1 MKTEMAYSRKGYQKS
16 IEAKVIDCIK
26 SKKGY
31 DIQLEDTCFYPE
43 GGGQPADKGILDGQE
58 VCNVQ
63 EKDGIIYHTV
73 KNSIAIGTII
83 KGEID
88 WEYRFDF
95 MQNHTAE
102 HIVSGLAYRKYGAHN
117 VGFHMGK
124 EFITLDFDKK
134 LSQEEVTTL
143 ELCTNEAIIQNKAIN
158 IYYPTK
164 EELQKLDYRSKKSLE
179 GMIRIVEVPEYDI
192 CACCGI
198 HTKTTGEIGCVKILS
213 TDHYKGGIRLYMIA
227 GKRAFYDYDEKSKNA
242 DSISHLLSVP
252 VKDIVKA
259 VEKLKKEKD
268 TLQWQINL
276 LEKEKL
282 EQIASNIKENK
293 TIVLFENVSNTKA
306 LQHFASM
313 LCQKAEVVAV
323 FSGDETG
330 YRYILMS
337 QKKDMQALKQQL
349 SEKFACNGGGSK
361 EMVQGKI
368 QVKKEDIMD
377 FFKEI

>member
-1 MKTEMAYSRKGYQKS
+1 MKQSYK
-16 IEAKVIDCIK
+16 I
-26 SKKGY
+26 
-31 DIQLEDTCFYPE
+31 
-43 GGGQPADKGILDGQE
+43 
-58 VCNVQ
+58 
-63 EKDGIIYHTV
+63 
-73 KNSIAIGTII
+73 
-83 KGEID
+83 
-88 WEYRFDF
+88 
-95 MQNHTAE
+95 
-102 HIVSGLAYRKYGAHN
+102 
-117 VGFHMGK
+117 
-124 EFITLDFDKK
+124 
-134 LSQEEVTTL
+134 
-143 ELCTNEAIIQNKAIN
+143 IN